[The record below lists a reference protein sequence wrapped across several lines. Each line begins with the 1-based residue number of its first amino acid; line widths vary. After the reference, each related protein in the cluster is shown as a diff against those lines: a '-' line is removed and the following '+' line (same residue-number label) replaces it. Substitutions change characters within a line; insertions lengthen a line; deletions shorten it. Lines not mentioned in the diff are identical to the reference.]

1 MAAKGYDVLIVG
13 AGIFGLSTAVAL
25 AERQYR
31 VGILNPD
38 SVPHHLAAST
48 DISKIIRMEYGSDEV
63 YFRMAETAIAG
74 WKQWN
79 ELFEEEVYH
88 ETGFVLLCRDTL
100 ESDRQHFERHS
111 YQMLQRYGY
120 SPERWSGQ
128 TLKDRLPM
136 FAEAQFAEGI
146 YNAHAGY
153 AESALA
159 IEKLAT
165 YARSLGVK
173 IHEQQTAEILSAK
186 KGRVESIKT
195 REGDVFYSDQVV
207 VAAGA
212 HTPYLVPELRPYMSV
227 TGHPVFWL
235 KPVDPLLFTQRQLP
249 VFAADISNTGWYGFP
264 LHPRHGVVKVARH
277 AAGLA
282 IHPDQDDRQV
292 TADEMTQ
299 MRGMLRKCIP
309 ALANAPLVYTRRC
322 LYTDT
327 LDGHFWIDH
336 HPEIAN
342 LVVATGGSGHAFKM
356 GPVLG
361 PMIADAMEGKRGPW
375 SDRFRWRQLDR
386 KTVQAE
392 EARGKS
398 ES

>member
-1 MAAKGYDVLIVG
+1 MAVKGYDVLIVG
-13 AGIFGLSTAVAL
+13 AGIFGLSAAVTL

-31 VGILNPD
+31 VGVLNPD

-48 DISKIIRMEYGSDEV
+48 DISKIVRMEYGSDEV
-63 YFRMAETAIAG
+63 YFRMAETAISG
-74 WKQWN
+74 WKKWN

-128 TLKDRLPM
+128 KLKDRLPM
-136 FAEAQFAEGI
+136 LAQAQFAEGV

-153 AESALA
+153 AESALV
-159 IEKLAT
+159 IEKLAA
-165 YARSLGVK
+165 YARSLGVE

-186 KGRVESIKT
+186 NGRVESIKT
-195 REGDVFYSDQVV
+195 KEGAVFYSDQVII
-207 VAAGA
+207 AAGA
-212 HTPYLVPELRPYMSV
+212 HTPYLVPELLPYMCI

-235 KPVDPLLFTQRQLP
+235 KATDPLLFTQQQLP

-282 IHPDQDDRQV
+282 IHPDEDDRQV
-292 TADEMTQ
+292 TADEITQ
-299 MRGMLRKCIP
+299 MRGMLRNSIP
-309 ALANAPLVYTRRC
+309 ALASAPLVYTRRC

-361 PMIADAMEGKRGPW
+361 LMIVDAIEGKQGPW

-392 EARGKS
+392 EARGKA